1 MSRALAALFAIS
13 ALAGCSTA
21 PVSPAASWPD
31 CAETEALGLMAQ
43 GIPASWP
50 QVAELP
56 GEPMQ
61 SIDLGQDPPDAIA
74 DGFMRTLHLA
84 PNRNAFYV
92 HKTGGIAGI
101 NIIYGPV
108 SLRGR
113 CPAPIPSAP

>member
-1 MSRALAALFAIS
+1 MSRALAASFVVY
-13 ALAGCSTA
+13 ALTGCSTA
-21 PVSPAASWPD
+21 PVSPAVSWPD
-31 CAETEALGLMAQ
+31 CAKTEALALIAQ

-61 SIDLGQDPPDAIA
+61 SMDLGQDPPDAIA

-101 NIIYGPV
+101 NSIYGPV

-113 CPAPIPSAP
+113 CPAPTPSAP